1 MDRLRNKNI
10 AYKNNVKKKERERH
24 TDVKKTVHA
33 DQQRE
38 KIEMEIGKGFYWVR
52 HYRVKLDGKNDSTF
66 FWLDA
71 PPA

>member
-10 AYKNNVKKKERERH
+10 AYKHNVKKKEGERH

-38 KIEMEIGKGFYWVR
+38 KIEMEIGKGFY
-52 HYRVKLDGKNDSTF
+52 
-66 FWLDA
+66 
-71 PPA
+71 